1 MKKEEYKEQVEF
13 LKKKIKLGFR
23 GNDLYTLFNKK
34 FKLAIATYERRV
46 AMARAQM
53 AGVTKGPACWVLV
66 NVSPDGK
73 DHQKPT
79 IKNNENSYHQ
89 NEADMYHQDTT
100 EEPLKSTINK
110 RDAKDHQNSGKNCHQ
125 NGGDTYHQKK
135 VVRASAVSAAQ
146 EVTAAAENLLC
157 MEVLSVE
164 ECLLM
169 LSRFAMG
176 QYVRARHF
184 SCGGEV
190 VEVQET
196 PPFTA
201 RRSAVMAI
209 LKYHEAL
216 AGDKSFKGELGYDP
230 KKYVPMS
237 TDELLN
243 LTKEKRWEILQNFQR
258 LNNK

>member
-13 LKKKIKLGFR
+13 LKKKINLGFK
-23 GNDLYTLFNKK
+23 GNDLFTLFNKK

-53 AGVTKGPACWVLV
+53 SGGTKGPACWVLV

-73 DHQKPT
+73 DHQKQT
-79 IKNNENSYHQ
+79 IKNYENSYHQ
-89 NEADMYHQDTT
+89 NEADMHHQDTT
-100 EEPLKSTINK
+100 EAPLKSTINK
-110 RDAKDHQNSGKNCHQ
+110 TEGKAHQ
-125 NGGDTYHQKK
+125 NGAEKYHQKDGDTCHQKK
-135 VVRASAVSAAQ
+135 VVRARAMSAAQ

-184 SCGGEV
+184 GCGGEV

-209 LKYHEAL
+209 LKYHEAVAKEMN
-216 AGDKSFKGELGYDP
+216 AGGADNR
-230 KKYVPMS
+230 KYVTL
-237 TDELLN
+237 TDDDLMGLSRE
-243 LTKEKRWEILQNFQR
+243 RIMEITREFQNMA
-258 LNNK
+258 